1 LHMANTKEAAKNDFL
16 DVINY
21 YKEKINDLLNKKV
34 DFTITFEQEHLQN
47 LPTKVTEQD
56 NSDKYKS
63 AVENQQYMTEDLQRC
78 KLGEDILFDPYYTT
92 KLINK
97 MRLFNLFKMG
107 SKRLKFEEDSYSKD
121 QKMA

>member
-1 LHMANTKEAAKNDFL
+1 
-16 DVINY
+16 
-21 YKEKINDLLNKKV
+21 
-34 DFTITFEQEHLQN
+34 

-56 NSDKYKS
+56 SSDKYKS
-63 AVENQQYMTEDLQRC
+63 AGENQLYTTEDLQRC

-107 SKRLKFEEDSYSKD
+107 SKRMKFSEDSYSKD